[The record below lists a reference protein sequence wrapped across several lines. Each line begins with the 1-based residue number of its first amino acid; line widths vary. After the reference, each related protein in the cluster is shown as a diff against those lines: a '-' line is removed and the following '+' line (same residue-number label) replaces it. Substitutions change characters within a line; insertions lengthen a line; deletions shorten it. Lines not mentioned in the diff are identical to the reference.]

1 MKSDLKY
8 LQHILGSI
16 DLIDNFVLGLD
27 KNKFSKNIEKQFAVI
42 RGLEIIGEA
51 VKNLSEETKINH
63 PEIVWREIAGTRD
76 ILIHSYFSVDLDLV
90 WDIIQSDLPK
100 LKTQIKIIANSRQQ

>member
-8 LQHILGSI
+8 LQHILESTY
-16 DLIDNFVLGLD
+16 LIENFVWGLD
-27 KNKFSKNIEKQFAVI
+27 QKQFSKNIEKQFAVI

-51 VKNLSEETKINH
+51 VKNLSEEMKRDH

-90 WDIIQSDLPK
+90 WNIIQRDLPK
-100 LKTQIKIIANSRQQ
+100 LKEQIKKVLKK

>member
-8 LQHILGSI
+8 LQHILESTH
-16 DLIDNFVLGLD
+16 LIETFVLGLD
-27 KNKFSKNIEKQFAVI
+27 QKQFSRNIEKQFAVI
-42 RGLEIIGEA
+42 RGLEVIGEA

-100 LKTQIKIIANSRQQ
+100 LKTQIKIILKK